1 MVNYIFALVLSCN
14 DLKSIFFDHTQI
26 FGHLPRQSNNILQPQ
41 CFLSSGPKS
50 WKYIIGGISWEL
62 PTSFN
67 IIQKIKSQCR
77 HDHNHDDNLDNHH
90 DHFDLNHLDH
100 NDHKYDH
107 HDHLDQWE
115 NYGNDV
121 FQLLLRKV
129 PKIVYSHPH
138 FTSEQTAKTIIV
150 IITILVNFIVII
162 TILIN
167 FIVIITILINFIV
180 IIN

>member
-1 MVNYIFALVLSCN
+1 MVTYLDNPIIFCSLNV
-14 DLKSIFFDHTQI
+14 FFRLGSKAENTS
-26 FGHLPRQSNNILQPQ
+26 FGGNSRELQ
-41 CFLSSGPKS
+41 
-50 WKYIIGGISWEL
+50 
-62 PTSFN
+62 TSFN
-67 IIQKIKSQCR
+67 RFYSKIKSQCR

-167 FIVIITILINFIV
+167 FIVIIN
-180 IIN
+180 